1 VGGTAVGGIGVGG
14 TGVGGTA
21 VGGTVGGRVVG
32 TGVGGTG
39 VGGTAVGGTVGG
51 LVAVGC
57 GGTWVGKGTGVAVGV
72 GAQATMILNNNIA
85 ASTRIIFLNMLRF
98 SFRNVVKL
106 SGRYDQNFWMTPPPK
121 KQKATHKRAA
131 LRHGKQNPRRT
142 LYSRTAPNSNEK
154 NFLLSK

>member
-1 VGGTAVGGIGVGG
+1 
-14 TGVGGTA
+14 
-21 VGGTVGGRVVG
+21 VVG

-98 SFRNVVKL
+98 SFRNVVRL
-106 SGRYDQNFWMTPPPK
+106 SGRYDQNFWMTPPP
-121 KQKATHKRAA
+121 QKTKSHAQTRGIAPWQTKPPSHT
-131 LRHGKQNPRRT
+131 LFQNRP
-142 LYSRTAPNSNEK
+142 K
-154 NFLLSK
+154 